1 MLVPSEK
8 ADISKEHAVMLLQ
21 EFKWSKFSAVAVPAK
36 MNRQRVVAIINMG
49 SAGVV
54 ISKSCFDWLGLV
66 NDNEVELII
75 TSATDTNKKV
85 RKVMFGVEVTV
96 GENTVCVPAIVLEV
110 LHFNVLLGVS

>member
-1 MLVPSEK
+1 
-8 ADISKEHAVMLLQ
+8 MLLQ

-36 MNRQRVVAIINMG
+36 LNGLMVVAIVYTG

-66 NDNEVELII
+66 SDNEVEFTI
-75 TSATDTNKKV
+75 TSATNTNKKV

-96 GENTVCVPAIVLEV
+96 GDKTVRVPAILLEG
-110 LHFNVLLGVS
+110 LHFDVLPKVSWLHKAKASIQVSKIP